1 MAESSPT
8 IYFGFGSNL
17 WLDQM
22 RTRCPT
28 STYLGVARL
37 NDYKWII
44 NDRGYAN
51 VVSSPSANSSEKKY
65 AHTVFGLVYALLP
78 TDESRLDRN
87 EGVPH
92 AYTKEYC
99 TLSLPQHPNFFE

>member
-8 IYFGFGSNL
+8 TYFGFGSNL
-17 WLDQM
+17 WLDQT

-51 VVSSPSANSSEKKY
+51 VVSSPSANSSEKQY
-65 AHTVFGLVYALLP
+65 AHSVFGLVYTLLP

-99 TLSLPQHPNFFE
+99 TSIMPLHP